1 MAALSDYLESGLLSH
16 IFRNTAFPRPS
27 TIAVALTSSVP
38 ADSNSGSTIPELPSG
53 VVNGLDF
60 VTTAYRRIVLGPPA
74 TSGDNT
80 WNSVGVDNTTAY
92 SVSGL
97 KSSGTLV
104 GGTMTFSTQPQYG
117 YFYPLYV
124 SEQASNTYSTSQG
137 GNGSSTVYTFSSE
150 FPSVTFFA
158 PNGPVGTTIFQSG
171 VTTKSNYVDYEG
183 NGFIRNKNQL
193 IFNTAV
199 TEWGWVSGI
208 AILDH
213 ETVGSGNLLMYAK
226 LANPRYVYIGD
237 NIRFDANSLEIS
249 LK

>member
-27 TIAVALTSSVP
+27 TIAIALTSSVP
-38 ADSNSGSTIPELPSG
+38 ADSNSGATIPELPSG
-53 VVNGLDF
+53 VINGANF

-92 SVSGL
+92 SVSGS
-97 KSSGTLV
+97 KHDNTK
-104 GGTMTFSTQPQYG
+104 G

-124 SEQASNTYSTSQG
+124 SEQASNNYSTSQG
-137 GNGSSTVYTFSSE
+137 GNGSSTVYTFNSE

-158 PNGPVGTTIFQSG
+158 PNGSNVFQSG